1 MEKFNFY
8 AANILSEDCEKSASI
23 YSRLF
28 LLEIV
33 YAKKNHAELK
43 SSAGFSIFIDKPS
56 NECNVSPGT
65 ISFSIPN
72 FEIEE
77 LNLEPLVLESFFK
90 KENYASFLDEYKN
103 RVWVFE
109 KR

>member
-8 AANILSEDCEKSASI
+8 AANILSEDCEKTASI

-28 LLEIV
+28 SLEIV
-33 YAKKNHAELK
+33 CAKKNHAELK

-65 ISFSIPN
+65 ISFSLPV
-72 FEIEE
+72 F
-77 LNLEPLVLESFFK
+77 NLDKINLAPLVLESYYK
-90 KENYASFLDEYKN
+90 KENYASFLDEYQN

-109 KR
+109 KL